1 MLLGQSTAVAARF
14 ISHLLLLLELLPPI
28 HEKKKKKQKVTCS
41 SSSFAFCQH
50 NFRIFSL
57 SPSVNISKMRE
68 TDSGCCNCF
77 SYFLTTV
84 DGFFLVHLMLRADIA
99 EKEVSKIGQLIASLF
114 FGRSRFI
121 TPHAPLSRIFYVC
134 LCKKQVCLPSYFFA
148 FILMISREENNS
160 CGFFCRSEA
169 SVNGEGNLWSGSL
182 EGKDMGKVDTCV
194 FIPFQ
199 FVQIPPRL
207 RCIINGDWEHTSVW
221 RNKKDIR
228 RILYFRIRAK
238 TE

>member
-1 MLLGQSTAVAARF
+1 MLQDSYLTSSSSSSNCCHQFTK
-14 ISHLLLLLELLPPI
+14 
-28 HEKKKKKQKVTCS
+28 KKKKKQKVTCS

-68 TDSGCCNCF
+68 TDSGFCNCF

-148 FILMISREENNS
+148 FIRMISK
-160 CGFFCRSEA
+160 
-169 SVNGEGNLWSGSL
+169 
-182 EGKDMGKVDTCV
+182 GK
-194 FIPFQ
+194 Q
-199 FVQIPPRL
+199 QL
-207 RCIINGDWEHTSVW
+207 
-221 RNKKDIR
+221 
-228 RILYFRIRAK
+228 RILQPKRSIG
-238 TE
+238 